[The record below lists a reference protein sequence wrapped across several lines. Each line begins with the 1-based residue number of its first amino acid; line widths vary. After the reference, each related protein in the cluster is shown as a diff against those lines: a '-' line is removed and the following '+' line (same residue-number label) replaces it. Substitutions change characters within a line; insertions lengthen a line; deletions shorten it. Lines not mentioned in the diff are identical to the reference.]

1 MVDCAHKALQST
13 HNNKQDHA
21 IQTMEFSSQI
31 IYLGLIFFLL
41 VFPRALQRFRIPAPL
56 TCLALGIGTAIYAN
70 EFVHDETLALLAT
83 LGISSLFLFAGLEVD
98 VQQLRKE
105 SKLLLNH
112 LFVRCVTIAI
122 LVWVCYE
129 FFNYSLQV
137 SGLIALAL
145 LTPSTGFILES
156 LSSLGLDDIEKSWV
170 TNKAIAGE
178 LLALVLLFVVLKSGS
193 YQGLAISSVA
203 LLLLAFGL
211 PLLLVLLG
219 KIIIPHAPGSEFSL
233 LIMVGLIAA
242 TITKA
247 LGVYYL
253 VGAFLT
259 GFAARQ
265 LRVKMPQMASESN
278 LHAVQLFASFFVP
291 FYFFHGGLEVPNGA
305 LQFES
310 LVIGFGITA
319 VLLPIRIGSVALQR
333 IWFHKDSK
341 KRSLNIGISLAPTL
355 IFTLVLASILHE
367 RFHITDT
374 LFGGL
379 LVYATL
385 NTILPA
391 LLLKT
396 SVSLDVDLPEVPGKP
411 H

>member
-1 MVDCAHKALQST
+1 
-13 HNNKQDHA
+13 
-21 IQTMEFSSQI
+21 MEISSQI
-31 IYLGLIFFLL
+31 IYLGVIFFLL
-41 VFPRALQRFRIPAPL
+41 VFPKLLQRFSIPGPL
-56 TCLALGIGTAIYAN
+56 TCFGLGIATAIYFH
-70 EFVHDETLALLAT
+70 EYTHDATLALLAT

-98 VQQLRKE
+98 VQQLKKE
-105 SKLLLNH
+105 SRLLLNH
-112 LFVRCVTIAI
+112 LLVRIITLSI
-122 LVWVCYE
+122 LVWVCNR
-129 FFNYSLQV
+129 FFDFSLQV
-137 SGLIALAL
+137 SGLLALAL

-156 LSSLGLDDIEKSWV
+156 LASLGITDNEKSWV

-178 LLALVLLFVVLKSGS
+178 LLALLLLFLVLKSGS
-193 YQGLAISSVA
+193 YQGLAISSVM
-203 LLLLAFGL
+203 LVLLAFGL

-219 KIIIPHAPGSEFSL
+219 RIIIPYAPGSEFSL
-233 LIMVGLIAA
+233 LVMVGLIAA

-265 LRVKMPQMASESN
+265 LRIKMPEMASETN

-291 FYFFHGGLEVPNGA
+291 FYFFYSGMNVPSGA
-305 LQFES
+305 LQLQS
-310 LVIGFGITA
+310 LLIGLGITA

-333 IWFHKDSK
+333 YFVHKDSK
-341 KRSLNIGISLAPTL
+341 QSSLNIGISLAPTL
-355 IFTLVLASILHE
+355 IFTLVLANILYE
-367 RFHITDT
+367 RFNISET

-379 LVYATL
+379 LVYAAL

-391 LLLKT
+391 IVLKMP
-396 SVSLDVDLPEVPGKP
+396 VGLDIDTPDHTPNASQTPKL

>member
-1 MVDCAHKALQST
+1 M
-13 HNNKQDHA
+13 
-21 IQTMEFSSQI
+21 MEFSSQI
-31 IYLGLIFFLL
+31 LYLGLIFFLL
-41 VFPRALQRFRIPAPL
+41 VFPRALQRVRIPAPL
-56 TCLALGIGTAIYAN
+56 TCFALGIATAIYAHDI
-70 EFVHDETLALLAT
+70 VHDETLALLAT

-98 VQQLRKE
+98 VRELKKSSR
-105 SKLLLNH
+105 LLLNH
-112 LFVRCVTIAI
+112 LFVRCITLAI
-122 LVWVCYE
+122 VVWVC
-129 FFNYSLQV
+129 FKGFHFSLQV

-156 LSSLGLDDIEKSWV
+156 LSSLGINDSEKAWV

-178 LLALVLLFVVLKSGS
+178 LLALLLLFVVLKSGS
-193 YQGLAISSVA
+193 YQGLAFSSIA

-265 LRVKMPQMASESN
+265 LRLKMPQMASETN

-291 FYFFHGGLEVPNGA
+291 FYFFHGGLEVPMGA

-310 LVIGFGITA
+310 LFIGLGITA
-319 VLLPIRIGSVALQR
+319 ILLPIRVGSVALQR
-333 IWFHKDSK
+333 YWFHKDS
-341 KRSLNIGISLAPTL
+341 RESSINIGISLAPTL
-355 IFTLVLASILHE
+355 IFTLVLASILHN
-367 RFHITDT
+367 RFHISDT

-391 LLLKT
+391 IMLKAPI
-396 SVSLDVDLPEVPGKP
+396 SLDVDLPDIPGYPPKQ

>member
-1 MVDCAHKALQST
+1 MT
-13 HNNKQDHA
+13 IPA
-21 IQTMEFSSQI
+21 IPSEF
-31 IYLGLIFFLL
+31 IYLGVIFFLL
-41 VFPRALQRFRIPAPL
+41 VFPRALQRFSIPAPL
-56 TCLALGIGTAIYAN
+56 TCFALGITVAFYAQ
-70 EFVHDETLALLAT
+70 EYKHDTTLSLLAT

-98 VQQLRKE
+98 VRQLKRA
-105 SKLLLNH
+105 SRLLVSH
-112 LFVRCVTIAI
+112 LIVRCITLSTVA
-122 LVWVCYE
+122 WVFYAYLD
-129 FFNYSLQV
+129 YSLQV

-156 LSSLGLDDIEKSWV
+156 LANLGLDDSEKSWV
-170 TNKAIAGE
+170 TNKAISGE
-178 LLALVLLFVVLKSGS
+178 LLALALLFIVLKSDS
-193 YQGLAISSVA
+193 LPDLAVSSVV

-211 PLLLVLLG
+211 PLLLVLLA

-233 LIMVGLIAA
+233 LVMVGLIAA

-265 LRVKMPQMASESN
+265 LRVKMPEMASNDN
-278 LHAVQLFASFFVP
+278 LHAVRLFASFFVP
-291 FYFFHGGLEVPNGA
+291 FYFFYSGMEVPNGA

-310 LVIGFGITA
+310 LLIGFALTMI
-319 VLLPIRIGSVALQR
+319 LLPVRIGSVALQR
-333 IWFHKDSK
+333 FWFHKENVQT
-341 KRSLNIGISLAPTL
+341 SLNIGISLSPTL
-355 IFTLVLASILHE
+355 IFTLVLASILHS
-367 RFHITDT
+367 RFGISDT

-379 LVYATL
+379 IVYAAI

-391 LLLKT
+391 LVLRMPID
-396 SVSLDVDLPEVPGKP
+396 LDVDMGNQPPIA

>member
-1 MVDCAHKALQST
+1 MT
-13 HNNKQDHA
+13 IPA
-21 IQTMEFSSQI
+21 IPSEF
-31 IYLGLIFFLL
+31 IYLGVIFFLL
-41 VFPRALQRFRIPAPL
+41 VFPRALQRFSIPAPL
-56 TCLALGIGTAIYAN
+56 TCFALGIAVAFYAQ
-70 EFVHDETLALLAT
+70 EYKHDMTLSLLAT

-98 VQQLRKE
+98 VLQLKRA

-112 LFVRCVTIAI
+112 LVVRCITLSAVTWIFYAY
-122 LVWVCYE
+122 LD
-129 FFNYSLQV
+129 YSLQV
-137 SGLIALAL
+137 SSLIALAL

-156 LSSLGLDDIEKSWV
+156 LANLGLDDSEKSWV

-178 LLALVLLFVVLKSGS
+178 LLALVLLFIVLKSDS
-193 YQGLAISSVA
+193 LPDLAISSVV

-211 PLLLVLLG
+211 PLLLVLLA

-233 LIMVGLIAA
+233 LVMVGLIAA

-265 LRVKMPQMASESN
+265 LRVKMPEMASDDN
-278 LHAVQLFASFFVP
+278 LHAVRLFASFFVP
-291 FYFFHGGLEVPNGA
+291 FYFFYSGTEVPNGA

-310 LVIGFGITA
+310 LLVGFALTMIF
-319 VLLPIRIGSVALQR
+319 LPVRIGSVAMQR
-333 IWFHKDSK
+333 FWFHKETLQT
-341 KRSLNIGISLAPTL
+341 SLNIGISLAPTL
-355 IFTLVLASILHE
+355 IFTLVLASILHT
-367 RFHITDT
+367 RFGISDT
-374 LFGGL
+374 MFGGL
-379 LVYATL
+379 IVYAAI

-391 LLLKT
+391 LVLRMPID
-396 SVSLDVDLPEVPGKP
+396 LDVDMGNQPPMA